1 MLVICLKPHMLGLAF
16 NAVNPT
22 VLSPFHTL
30 YHMIVCGTVTI
41 L

>member
-30 YHMIVCGTVTI
+30 SIWYIHMV